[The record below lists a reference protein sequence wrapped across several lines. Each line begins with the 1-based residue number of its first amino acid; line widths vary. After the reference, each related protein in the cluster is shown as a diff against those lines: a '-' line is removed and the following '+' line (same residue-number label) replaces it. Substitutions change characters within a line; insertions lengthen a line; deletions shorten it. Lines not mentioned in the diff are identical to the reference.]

1 MDVWHVFEAAPLIP
15 MQLVMAA
22 AQMRARERLQLRELP
37 VIMQLQE
44 QPRPQ
49 LASTIHNVA
58 CAPSR
63 PSPSVIIIT
72 IIY

>member
-49 LASTIHNVA
+49 LASTIHNVY
-58 CAPSR
+58 
-63 PSPSVIIIT
+63 V
-72 IIY
+72 